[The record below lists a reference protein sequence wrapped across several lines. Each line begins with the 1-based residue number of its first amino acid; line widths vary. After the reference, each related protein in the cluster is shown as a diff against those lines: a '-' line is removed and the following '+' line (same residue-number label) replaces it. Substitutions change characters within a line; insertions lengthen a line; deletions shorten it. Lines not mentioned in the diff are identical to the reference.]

1 MLFCYFCSRK
11 PVPARRRRGANTAQV
26 PRLSFSRLQKRRHL
40 LHTGGHVQ
48 ALGTVGGTCAAADAG
63 GGTLVLRQGTQPGQT
78 PGGQVLF
85 SPSLVLVE
93 GGKQEGNVQ
102 LPGTVGAAV
111 AAARTGHRIESV
123 EHVADLPHQGDL
135 LLRQKLVV

>member
-1 MLFCYFCSRK
+1 MLFGYFCSRK
-11 PVPARRRRGANTAQV
+11 PVPAHRRRGANTAQV

-48 ALGTVGGTCAAADAG
+48 ALGTVGGTRAAADAG
-63 GGTLVLRQGTQPGQT
+63 GGPLVLRQGTQPGQT

-102 LPGTVGAAV
+102 LPGIAV
-111 AAARTGHRIESV
+111 VLSGMSSLEQVKDNVQTFSHDKPLSEQEIA
-123 EHVADLPHQGDL
+123 
-135 LLRQKLVV
+135 LVR